1 MNWKR
6 ALVPG
11 TASLLLGA
19 ILIVY
24 ARRPM
29 SDLKVYV
36 ASGEAVLEGKDIYD
50 APLPLVNTCPPFFS
64 VFCVAPALAN
74 RVSPIFAKALWTLLN
89 LVSLLFILDMAARA
103 IYGQSRRI
111 LSGPVLVPLLLTLP
125 YILYHLQY
133 QQVNLIVFAITLGG
147 MKLQERHRNWQGG
160 ALVGLASALKVM
172 PILFVGYLLY
182 RRRWQAAFWAIF
194 TTAAFTVSPCLLMGR
209 DRYTANF
216 SHWATMLPQNP
227 SWDAGQR
234 NQSLLALW
242 DRIIGHGLVP
252 LASPGATYLEMS
264 GAPWV
269 KAAWLAT
276 VLVLG
281 LAMLVSFRGRP
292 ERDSLPALLEWSAV
306 FVASSIVGPVGWK
319 HYFVVLLLPNMV
331 LYWIWRSQGDPGA
344 RRLASIILW
353 GCFLLSAATVRDLF
367 GSAWCLRLGMASNL
381 TMSMLVMIG
390 GLLWLRRRMAGA
402 QLPNGS
408 ALLGDEGPRGWTE
421 PPRPAAVAISCTSGT
436 KKGESAPGRPPEQ
449 EDPKVVEGEQGPVG
463 RSPHG

>member
-29 SDLKVYV
+29 SDLRVYV

-50 APLPLVNTCPPFFS
+50 APLPLVNTGPPFFS
-64 VFCVAPALAN
+64 VFCVAPALAD
-74 RVSPIFAKALWTLLN
+74 RISPIFAKALWTLLN
-89 LVSLLFILDMAARA
+89 LVALLFLLDMAARA

-111 LSGPVLVPLLLTLP
+111 LSGPVLIPLLLTLP

-182 RRRWQAAFWAIF
+182 RRRWKAAFWAVS
-194 TTAAFTVSPCLLMGR
+194 TTAAFTVSPILLMGR

-216 SHWATMLPQNP
+216 SHWTTMLPQNP

-242 DRIIGHGLVP
+242 DRIIGHGLIP
-252 LASPGATYLEMS
+252 LASPGATFLEMS
-264 GAPWV
+264 GVPGV

-281 LAMLVSFRGRP
+281 LVMLVSFRGRP
-292 ERDSLPALLEWSAV
+292 ERGSVSVLLEWSAV
-306 FVASSIVGPVGWK
+306 FAASSIVGPVGWK
-319 HYFVVLLLPNMV
+319 HYFVVLLLPNML
-331 LYWIWRSQGDPGA
+331 LYWIWRSQGDRGV
-344 RRLASIILW
+344 RRVASIILW
-353 GCFLLSAATVRDLF
+353 GCFLLSVATVRDLF

-381 TMSMLVMIG
+381 TMSVLVMIG
-390 GLLWLRRRMAGA
+390 GLLWLRRRMAGV
-402 QLPNGS
+402 QLPNGA
-408 ALLGDEGPRGWTE
+408 ALTREEGPRGSTE
-421 PPRPAAVAISCTSGT
+421 HSRPGAVAASTSPGST
-436 KKGESAPGRPPEQ
+436 KGGSPPERPLDPG
-449 EDPKVVEGEQGPVG
+449 DPKVVEGEQGPVG
-463 RSPHG
+463 RSLH